1 MQTLSRLLKASN
13 LAEQPPWIEVRIKYA
28 HHRLSHIR
36 SRDASIVFNRDLE
49 RFPFFDDFSCGDRR
63 LKFCPQSYVLP
74 RGERL
79 IRSSRVALKIQ
90 VHNSGMILVSRQL
103 PPMCGTWPVMYGR
116 MNRQNEHVAHH
127 VEVAISSREAE
138 VRATKIKRL
147 AVVCCVVVFLL
158 ALALIV
164 H

>member
-1 MQTLSRLLKASN
+1 
-13 LAEQPPWIEVRIKYA
+13 
-28 HHRLSHIR
+28 
-36 SRDASIVFNRDLE
+36 
-49 RFPFFDDFSCGDRR
+49 
-63 LKFCPQSYVLP
+63 
-74 RGERL
+74 
-79 IRSSRVALKIQ
+79 
-90 VHNSGMILVSRQL
+90 
-103 PPMCGTWPVMYGR
+103 MYGR

-138 VRATKIKRL
+138 VRAKKLKRL

>member
-1 MQTLSRLLKASN
+1 M
-13 LAEQPPWIEVRIKYA
+13 
-28 HHRLSHIR
+28 
-36 SRDASIVFNRDLE
+36 
-49 RFPFFDDFSCGDRR
+49 
-63 LKFCPQSYVLP
+63 LP

-79 IRSSRVALKIQ
+79 IRSSRVAPKIQ

-103 PPMCGTWPVMYGR
+103 PPMCGTWPVTYGR
-116 MNRQNEHVAHH
+116 MNRQNEHVAHR
-127 VEVAISSREAE
+127 VDVAISSREAE
-138 VRATKIKRL
+138 VRAKKLKRL